1 MKMMKSSYV
10 IIQLKIY
17 LMMSTKV
24 YTTPFKQKAKKRFI
38 SIRSEGVDRALYS
51 ELVEVRKQLSDK
63 LDIPPVNIFL
73 IIHLKNLRNV
83 NQKLN
88 KK

>member
-17 LMMSTKV
+17 LMIVRKFILRRLNKSKEKV
-24 YTTPFKQKAKKRFI
+24 YINTV
-38 SIRSEGVDRALYS
+38 EGVDRALYS